1 MVYTA
6 NQETIFYTKIY
17 PTAMVMNSLQSN
29 TNAQ

>member
-29 TNAQ
+29 NNAQ